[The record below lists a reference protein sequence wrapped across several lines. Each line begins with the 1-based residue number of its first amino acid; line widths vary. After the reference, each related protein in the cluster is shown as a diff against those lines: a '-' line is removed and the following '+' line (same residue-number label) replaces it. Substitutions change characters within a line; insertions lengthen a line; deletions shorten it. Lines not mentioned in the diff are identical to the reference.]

1 MTVVCWFGSEIVVK
15 LKKQR
20 SFQYLGR
27 LLIPYRYSS
36 TVLVVC
42 ALFLL
47 LAPQLRSLGYTEAT
61 GARYFGIH
69 TLEIHSRT
77 LSVHF
82 EGDPEASHITVEGV
96 DLTSRYRIESERD
109 AGVLRIRVVGDD
121 SPAASLDRARVVL
134 KVPPHL
140 QIIAETAYGDISVRG
155 VHSGPLQLL
164 SGTGAVHVI
173 DSAGDLMLRTN
184 SGQLLMENVRGEAAL
199 TAGQGEITVH
209 GFEGELTAHTTLGSQ
224 RYTHVRGGLSISTN
238 SGDLT
243 IENSEAQLRM
253 TSTHGS
259 IRAVGV
265 MLNGP
270 SEARSLAG
278 DMTVLLRNHSTDL
291 MLDLHAEAAGRIML
305 NGSELGS
312 GVQPVAEDSADTE
325 DTADTDGLLRFSV
338 HVGSG
343 VLHLYTDG
351 LEPETEGAAPNGVQD
366 TSSNGADG

>member
-1 MTVVCWFGSEIVVK
+1 MK

-20 SFQYLGR
+20 SFQHLGR
-27 LLIPYRYSS
+27 LATPYRHSS
-36 TVLVVC
+36 TVLTTC

-47 LAPQLRSLGYTEAT
+47 FAPQLRSLGYSEAT

-69 TLEIHSRT
+69 TLEISSRT
-77 LSVHF
+77 LSLHF

-96 DLTSRYRIESERD
+96 DLTTRYRIESERD
-109 AGVLRIRVVGDD
+109 GGVLRIRVVGDD
-121 SPAASLDRARVVL
+121 SPAASLDRARVEL

-140 QIIAETAYGDISVRG
+140 RIIAETTYGDISVRG
-155 VHSGPLQLL
+155 VRSGPLQLV

-184 SGQLLMENVRGEAAL
+184 SGQLLMENVGGEAAL

-209 GFEGELTAHTTLGSQ
+209 GFEGELTAHTTLGPQ
-224 RYTHVRGGLSISTN
+224 RYSQVRGGLSISTN

-265 MLNGP
+265 VLNGP

-278 DMTVLLRNHSTDL
+278 NMTVLLRNPSTDL
-291 MLDLHAEAAGRIML
+291 LLDLHAGAIGRILL

-312 GVQPVAEDSADTE
+312 GVQPFAEDTADTE
-325 DTADTDGLLRFSV
+325 DTSNTAALLTFNV

-343 VLHLYTDG
+343 VLNLYTDG
-351 LEPETEGAAPNGVQD
+351 LEPETEGAVPNGVQD